1 MPHYQSTVLFQKIQ
15 MDSNFKN
22 KIVDLEVVIE
32 TRPRTYVK
40 WKNTEDGRDKTNCY
54 ERITDGNIVFYT
66 NTNNDNYL
74 ISSHNPFFKI
84 LEDLYNLA
92 LKEK

>member
-1 MPHYQSTVLFQKIQ
+1 MPHQPRTVLFQKIE
-15 MDSNFKN
+15 MDSNFKSQ
-22 KIVDLEVVIE
+22 ILDLELVIE
-32 TRPRTYVK
+32 TKPRTYVK

-54 ERITDGNIVFYT
+54 ERITDRNIVFYM

-74 ISSHNPFFKI
+74 ISSHNPFFKT

-92 LKEK
+92 LEAK